1 MQQQT
6 SFINPVEL
14 QVENQNY
21 EIENKKLCSQQDTVA
36 NITVSA
42 ATLRRTQ
49 SQEDNLDVVTFD
61 TFKPKLKEKRSISW
75 SSAWETSTIAASR
88 SVDREL
94 SQIYDIVK
102 PATKVRDER
111 DLGFSKLSYPGYPMK
126 ELLPSCTDIPS
137 SSMLYASLYADS
149 DHGSAY
155 DVPRK
160 AALAYSV
167 PDVKKKREKK
177 QESKEWSNE
186 AITNPEEM
194 LMLNDFTGH
203 YDTPKCKYTADQEIT
218 VRSNVSSLYDQPRII
233 TTNLGN

>member
-1 MQQQT
+1 MQSFAPTNQSHQKRMQHQT
-6 SFINPVEL
+6 SMDANGASAIRLTSAPV
-14 QVENQNY
+14 
-21 EIENKKLCSQQDTVA
+21 TM
-36 NITVSA
+36 
-42 ATLRRTQ
+42 RRTK
-49 SQEDNLDVVTFD
+49 SQEDNLDVVTFE

-75 SSAWETSTIAASR
+75 SSAWGTSTIAASR

-102 PATKVRDER
+102 PVTKVRDER
-111 DLGFSKLSYPGYPMK
+111 DLGFSKLSYPGYLMK
-126 ELLPSCTDIPS
+126 ELLPSCTDITS
-137 SSMLYASLYADS
+137 SSILYASLYANS

-177 QESKEWSNE
+177 EETKKWSDDS
-186 AITNPEEM
+186 ITNPEEM
-194 LMLNDFTGH
+194 LMLNDFNGH
-203 YDTPKCKYTADQEIT
+203 YDTPKYKYTADQEIT
-218 VRSNVSSLYDQPRII
+218 ARSNVSSLYDQPRII